1 MRRPRHTLARFEEHS
16 LALFTV
22 LVMGSVGVA
31 AQTRDPASEGRA
43 VPTQASSSGMQA
55 VTQVVQRSA
64 SAEQAFARADTNGDG
79 KLSRDEAQRLPAV
92 WQRFDDIDANHD
104 HFISRDEFHRGIAN

>member
-31 AQTRDPASEGRA
+31 AQTRDPASEGRVA
-43 VPTQASSSGMQA
+43 QTQAGGAAMQPVA
-55 VTQVVQRSA
+55 QVVQRSA

-92 WQRFDDIDANHD
+92 WQRFDDIDTDHD
-104 HFISRDEFHRGIAN
+104 LFISRDEFHRGIAN